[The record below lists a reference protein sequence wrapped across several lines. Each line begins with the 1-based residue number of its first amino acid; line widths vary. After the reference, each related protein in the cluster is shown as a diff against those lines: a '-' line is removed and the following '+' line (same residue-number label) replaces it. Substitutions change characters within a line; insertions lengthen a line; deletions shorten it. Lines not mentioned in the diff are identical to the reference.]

1 MGRAFASE
9 HAMRSAGQPL
19 GMLSSAPPDAD
30 DALAQQ
36 KSKKVKEK
44 AGEGKDGEEKPQK
57 KKWSEMTKADWDK
70 LEREA
75 DQEGEEPFEMPKAPD
90 VKFDPSNP
98 AAYMKVSPFCLVSF
112 FDANLSS

>member
-1 MGRAFASE
+1 
-9 HAMRSAGQPL
+9 
-19 GMLSSAPPDAD
+19 MLSSAPPDAD

-36 KSKKVKEK
+36 AQRASKKASKKAKEK

-75 DQEGEEPFEMPKAPD
+75 DDEGEEPFEMPKTPD
-90 VKFDPSNP
+90 VPFDPSNP
-98 AAYMKVSPFCLVSF
+98 AAYMKVSPFYLVSF
-112 FDANLSS
+112 FDANMSS